1 MSLEYRCNILHK
13 ISAKDYTVTK
23 WDLPQQGK
31 VWFNIQ
37 NSIHIP
43 HHSKRMKEKNI
54 ILSVTEKALD
64 EMQHLFI
71 IKTLNKLGREEG
83 NCLNIMKVIHI

>member
-1 MSLEYRCNILHK
+1 
-13 ISAKDYTVTK
+13 
-23 WDLPQQGK
+23 
-31 VWFNIQ
+31 
-37 NSIHIP
+37 
-43 HHSKRMKEKNI
+43 MKEKNI